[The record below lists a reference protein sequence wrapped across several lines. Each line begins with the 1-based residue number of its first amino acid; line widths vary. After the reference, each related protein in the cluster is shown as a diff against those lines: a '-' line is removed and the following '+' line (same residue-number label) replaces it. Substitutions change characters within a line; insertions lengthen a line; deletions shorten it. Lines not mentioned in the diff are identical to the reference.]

1 MREIHNASVE
11 LLNYKF
17 TGRKIYCIGC
27 GKRLFEILD
36 LYKDEPFVKRIGG
49 LFDNNS
55 ELWGI
60 KKKIGSKEIEISN
73 PVLLKNLKKVILVI
87 TSDKCHEIYNSIKEY
102 INERQIMVF
111 KYPHYYYWWTQTV
124 FEVLRVFPFRRQIL
138 FCAGNEPHENA
149 DEIVQYLNE
158 TYKGRKYSVVYL
170 GKYNEQV
177 LKNVK
182 KIEYDTVRRKSNI
195 FEVLNY
201 CLLYA
206 QSKYL
211 CYENQILEKVNKKQC
226 LIYLNHG
233 TIPLKNVNDVLRQPL
248 ELDIGVCP
256 GKGCSNL
263 YVKQYGI
270 PIEKQIFIMPA
281 RVNRMLRSKGKIHE
295 LLNVSDKK
303 VILWLPTFR
312 QLKGSER
319 KDSYCVNPIK
329 ILEENIIEIDS
340 YLENINVV
348 IAVKKHPREKDEL
361 VLGNRIKNIY
371 VLRDEQL
378 DGDNLYLQDILKDSD
393 ALITDYSGISFEYM
407 LLDRP
412 IGYVLTDIK
421 EYTRG
426 FSVDNPEEYMP
437 GEKIYTKDQLLSF
450 LGNVANGTDPFAN
463 QRRILIKKLFG
474 ENAFLNGAEAF
485 IKYLDGRD
493 GLS

>member
-1 MREIHNASVE
+1 MGKIHNASVD

-36 LYKDEPFVKRIGG
+36 LYRGEPFVKRIDG

-60 KKKIGSKEIEISN
+60 KKQIDSKYVEINN
-73 PVLLKNLKKVILVI
+73 PVLLKEIKKAVLVI
-87 TSDKCHEIYNSIKEY
+87 TSDKYLEIYDSIKEY
-102 INERQIMVF
+102 IDERQIIVY
-111 KYPHYYYWWTQTV
+111 KYPHYYYWWTQT
-124 FEVLRVFPFRRQIL
+124 LLDILGRFPRKRQIL
-138 FCAGNEPHENA
+138 FCAGNEPHDNA
-149 DEIVQYLNE
+149 DEIVTYLNE

-170 GKYNEQV
+170 GKYNDQV

-182 KIEYDTVRRKSNI
+182 QIESNTVRLRASFFNVI
-195 FEVLNY
+195 NY
-201 CLLYA
+201 CRLYA
-206 QSKYL
+206 HSKYL
-211 CYENQILEKVNKKQC
+211 CYENQTLEKVNKKQC
-226 LIYLNHG
+226 LVYLNHG
-233 TIPLKNVNDVLRQPL
+233 TIPLKNVNDVLRQS
-248 ELDIGVCP
+248 EDLDIGVCP
-256 GKGCSNL
+256 GEGCSNL
-263 YVKQYGI
+263 YTEQYGI
-270 PIEKQIFIMPA
+270 PIEKQIFMMPA
-281 RVNRMLRSKGKIHE
+281 RVNRMLRTKGKIHE

-319 KDSYCVNPIK
+319 KDSYCINPIK
-329 ILEENIIEIDS
+329 ILEENIIEINT
-340 YLENINVV
+340 YLEKINAV
-348 IAVKKHPREKDEL
+348 IALKKHPREKDEL
-361 VLGNRIKNIY
+361 FIDNGIKNIY
-371 VLRDEQL
+371 ILRDEQL
-378 DGDNLYLQDILKDSD
+378 DSDSLYLQDILKDSD

-412 IGYVLTDIK
+412 IGYVLSDIN

-426 FSVDNPEEYMP
+426 FSVNNPEEYMP
-437 GEKIYTKDQLLSF
+437 GEKIYTKDQLLLF
-450 LGNVANGTDPFAN
+450 LGNVANGTDSFAN

-485 IKYLDGRD
+485 IKYLDRRD